1 MSAQAA
7 SDRVEILD
15 LVMLFDETVEKQAED
30 LKKMSAENVA
40 DIHMV
45 SFFLVPEGNP
55 PFDKISL
62 YDGNHIAGNPRAR
75 LRA

>member
-1 MSAQAA
+1 MLGDCRGVRAGGVGQ
-7 SDRVEILD
+7 VEILD

-45 SFFLVPEGNP
+45 SFF
-55 PFDKISL
+55 
-62 YDGNHIAGNPRAR
+62 
-75 LRA
+75 